1 MLWLSSKGTDW
12 TPYLIYVIGIGAG
25 LGAWAIRKTRARLAQ
40 SWPVVNGT
48 VEYCLERI
56 EGEGR
61 NQRDIAEVN
70 YSYKVDGEFYSG
82 AHEVASAVDFVYFPK
97 GSTVLVHHKPSDPST
112 SFLDLE
118 EVRAREAAAG

>member
-1 MLWLSSKGTDW
+1 MFWESLKGTAW
-12 TPYLIYVIGIGAG
+12 FHYVIYAIAIGAG
-25 LGAWAIRKTRARLAQ
+25 VGARAVRAIRARLAQ

-48 VEYCLERI
+48 VEYCWERT

-61 NQRDIAEVN
+61 NERDIAEVN

-82 AHEVASAVDFVYFPK
+82 AYEVGSAADFAFFPK
-97 GSTVLVHHKPSDPST
+97 GSTVLVHHKPSDAST

-118 EVRAREAAAG
+118 EVRAREAVRA